1 MELESKKHLFL
12 RQLFTCNTQN
22 LLMAASIHFTGLRT
36 IIQKYAVSTMFY
48 VPAKDSVFRW
58 LLLIRQHSVYSDG
71 CHSKVCNWC
80 AKFSKDC
87 LIKLSYGLKI
97 YPPISRLIDNCWLWG
112 SKKNKKEQLSRLH
125 RLYVCIYCTDGFTN
139 AFIFALHSSLPD
151 VHFNG
156 KKGRW
161 YISPFETKDLAPTF

>member
-1 MELESKKHLFL
+1 M
-12 RQLFTCNTQN
+12 
-22 LLMAASIHFTGLRT
+22 LMAASIHFMGLCT
-36 IIQKYAVSTMFY
+36 MVQKYVVSTMFY

-80 AKFSKDC
+80 AKFSKNC
-87 LIKLSYGLKI
+87 LIKLWYGLKI
-97 YPPISRLIDNCWLWG
+97 CPPMSRLTDNCWLWG
-112 SKKNKKEQLSRLH
+112 SKKYKKEPLSRLH
-125 RLYVCIYCTDGFTN
+125 RFYVCIYYTDGFTNTWPN
-139 AFIFALHSSLPD
+139 AFIFALHSALPD
-151 VHFNG
+151 VHFTG